1 MNISVD
7 KILNKVGSKYK
18 LVYVISKRAHQMDE
32 TRHFQMKENQYKS
45 KKNLDRA
52 LEELAADLI
61 HVK

>member
-18 LVYVISKRAHQMDE
+18 LIYVLAKRAHQMDE
-32 TRHFQMKENQYKS
+32 THHYQMKEKDYKS
-45 KKNLDRA
+45 SKNLDRA
-52 LEELAADLI
+52 LEELAANLI